1 MKIQITE
8 SQYQLIME
16 LSPKSAGVQEFIQ
29 FVKDTPG
36 LLKHLQFK
44 THKSLE
50 EYLLDAT
57 YKEFNEL
64 KKEAKS
70 FNINKR

>member
-50 EYLLDAT
+50 E
-57 YKEFNEL
+57 
-64 KKEAKS
+64 
-70 FNINKR
+70 